1 MSAQRTAVEPHLGP
15 AWTHAVDET
24 ISDIFTVLEGSLHP
38 KRRYL
43 VFLFLLDGFG
53 AVTPGYD
60 RARVWRQLAESL
72 SPDDAEKLRVR
83 LSSLRELLN
92 PWVVADYAV
101 ASYWSPI
108 DDRRRSVF
116 HRPELTDG
124 SAKYR
129 TAAAYAFYAVTFRG
143 LHVDLYSLI
152 QFIAERAAR
161 KRGVITAF
169 RDDIGGIGGYDDDYL
184 WTITPS
190 VADAI
195 RHELGFDDLVSSLV
209 RSEIDLPTIDRAL
222 GAALRNEPDTPWPD
236 IGESAKTF
244 VEGFARTVAGADR
257 STREAGAAAAARLQT
272 LLSEPLSEPIT
283 VEQALFMI
291 GTQALWREACP
302 TNLMYAFPINV
313 ASTCYILTIGSSIP
327 LAAGR
332 EAGLAY
338 LAKAIF
344 FDPLIR
350 DYGWRQADQEAWAL
364 ATRRMHLYRRLLGHN
379 LPKFLI
385 RPATSEL
392 RRIEQHLE
400 SEGSPTNTDEVVGSA
415 LRRMRF
421 LFRHYDSVL
430 GSIMKSTTLERSF
443 AEPLEDVHLAD
454 TVAANAEVALDIMRF
469 RVGEY
474 LQDRLAVQ
482 VTVDPDIT
490 VRAHRLYVTEMLFN
504 LVSNAVE
511 AIDPQAVRLDSS
523 RAQITVTA
531 QVADAGMAMLRVADR
546 GIGMSEQS
554 LRRFADAAH
563 KLGAAAPNEFW
574 ELANGLIESSM
585 WADAREEHMGVGLL
599 FCVTYLTSLQWQ
611 PGVTVTGKVTVESAA
626 GEGTAVSLWLP
637 VARSSSR
644 RHL

>member
-1 MSAQRTAVEPHLGP
+1 MSTLRTAIEPHFGP
-15 AWTHAVDET
+15 AWTHAVDEA
-24 ISDIFTVLEGSLHP
+24 ISGIFTVLEGSLHP

-43 VFLFLLDGFG
+43 AFLFLLDGFG
-53 AVTPGYD
+53 VVTPGYD
-60 RARVWRQLAESL
+60 RARVWQQLADTL
-72 SPDDAEKLRVR
+72 SANDVEKLRGD
-83 LSSLRELLN
+83 LTTLRGLLR
-92 PWVVADYAV
+92 PWVAADYAV

-108 DDRRRSVF
+108 DDRRRTVF
-116 HRPELTDG
+116 HRPEFKDG
-124 SAKYR
+124 GAKYR

-152 QFIAERAAR
+152 QFIAERASR

-169 RDDIGGIGGYDDDYL
+169 GDDVGGTEVYDDEYC
-184 WTITPS
+184 WTIAPA

-195 RHELGFDDLVSSLV
+195 RQELGFDDLVSALV
-209 RSEIDLPTIDRAL
+209 RNEIDLPALDRAL

-236 IGESAKTF
+236 IGEGAKTF
-244 VEGFARTVAGADR
+244 VDGFARAVAGAGH
-257 STREAGAAAAARLQT
+257 STREAGAAAAVRLQK
-272 LLSEPLSEPIT
+272 LLSEPIT

-291 GTQALWREACP
+291 GTQAIWREACP

-313 ASTCYILTIGSSIP
+313 ASTCCILTIGSASP

-344 FDPLIR
+344 FDPLLR

-392 RRIEQHLE
+392 RRIEQHLA
-400 SEGSPTNTDEVVGSA
+400 SEAGSANTDEVVGSA

-443 AEPLEDVHLAD
+443 AEPVEDVRLAD

-474 LQDRLAVQ
+474 LQDRLAVL
-482 VTVDPDIT
+482 VAVDADII

-511 AIDPQAVRLDSS
+511 AIDPQAVRRDES

-531 QVADAGMAMLRVADR
+531 QVVDGGLAMLRVADR

-574 ELANGLIESSM
+574 ELANALIESSM

-611 PGVTVTGKVTVESAA
+611 PGVTASGKVTVDSGA

-637 VARSSSR
+637 IARSTR
-644 RHL
+644 RQL